1 MPSTDP
7 NRLSAN
13 MGQLGEYGKNHG
25 RETRA
30 LERNVA
36 DAIKRIQDYCNDVLT
51 AAIGVI
57 GGRSP
62 LLVIPI
68 KSGTFTLLGGR
79 SVIPVQLVDTST
91 TAGTATLPFLVVG
104 MNVIVKDAT
113 FNAAANSVTISPPE
127 SLTNIDGQLVPYVL
141 ATNNGS
147 VWLTCDGTGWWSV

>member
-13 MGQLGEYGKNHG
+13 LGQLSEYGKNPG
-25 RETRA
+25 REIRA

-36 DAIKRIQDYCNDVLT
+36 DAIKRVQDYCNDVLT
-51 AAIGVI
+51 AALAVV

-62 LLVIPI
+62 LLVIAA
-68 KSGTFTLLGGR
+68 KSGTFALLGGS
-79 SVIPVQLVDTST
+79 SVIPVNLVDTSSV
-91 TAGTATLPFLVVG
+91 ASTATLPPLAVG
-104 MNVIVKDAT
+104 RNVIVKDAT
-113 FNAAANSVTISPPE
+113 FNAAVNSVTISPPE
-127 SLTNIDGQLVPYVL
+127 ALANIDGQLVPYVL